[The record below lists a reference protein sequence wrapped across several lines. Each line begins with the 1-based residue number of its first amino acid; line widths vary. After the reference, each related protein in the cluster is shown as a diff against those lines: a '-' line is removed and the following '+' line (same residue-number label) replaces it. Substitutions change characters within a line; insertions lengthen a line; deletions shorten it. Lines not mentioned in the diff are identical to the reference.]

1 MAGCG
6 VGGRSGRGGG
16 NAAAGAFAASAWF
29 GRSVAVRQELTVSP
43 WNGLQSVDWTPG
55 EDIHALTGA
64 RQDIGGSA
72 AHLADERVASEG
84 VTAPVSANR
93 EALGPA
99 GMLPSPKVAPE

>member
-1 MAGCG
+1 M
-6 VGGRSGRGGG
+6 
-16 NAAAGAFAASAWF
+16 
-29 GRSVAVRQELTVSP
+29 AVRQELTVSP

-55 EDIHALTGA
+55 KDINALTGA

-72 AHLADERVASEG
+72 AHLADELVASEG

-99 GMLPSPKVAPE
+99 GMLPFAKSCARAPRRRVCQRSSNANQSYRHD